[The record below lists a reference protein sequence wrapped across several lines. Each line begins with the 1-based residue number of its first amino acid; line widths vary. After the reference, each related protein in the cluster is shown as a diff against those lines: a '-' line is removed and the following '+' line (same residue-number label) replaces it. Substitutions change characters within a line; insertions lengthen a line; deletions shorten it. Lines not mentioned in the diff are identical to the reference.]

1 MIEIIAENE
10 LGKRLN
16 MTADRRFKTIVT
28 GLSPATATINTSVV
42 GLNDGSVFNS
52 SRVENRNITMTVKLQ
67 QDIPRVRMELYSTFV
82 TKKYI
87 KLYLKNEVRD
97 VYCEGYVESVQLS
110 QFDHPVKAQISIIC
124 TDPFLKNVEE
134 TEIESTTSKNN
145 FQFPFAIEEAGI
157 PFSELFM
164 LDFVNV
170 KNEGNVSSGFIMEFY
185 ANGEVINPV
194 VYSNKTHGK
203 IGMNYTMKE
212 GDKIIINTNPGKK
225 KITGRIDGK
234 DSNFI
239 NKLMY
244 PAEWFVLEVGE
255 NLFTVAADAG
265 LYNLNVIFKNR
276 ESYQGV

>member
-1 MIEIIAENE
+1 
-10 LGKRLN
+10 
-16 MTADRRFKTIVT
+16 
-28 GLSPATATINTSVV
+28 
-42 GLNDGSVFNS
+42 
-52 SRVENRNITMTVKLQ
+52 
-67 QDIPRVRMELYSTFV
+67 
-82 TKKYI
+82 
-87 KLYLKNEVRD
+87 
-97 VYCEGYVESVQLS
+97 
-110 QFDHPVKAQISIIC
+110 
-124 TDPFLKNVEE
+124 
-134 TEIESTTSKNN
+134 
-145 FQFPFAIEEAGI
+145 
-157 PFSELFM
+157 
-164 LDFVNV
+164 
-170 KNEGNVSSGFIMEFY
+170 MEFY

-244 PAEWFVLEVGE
+244 PAEWFILEVGE